1 MDESNTQQRIQEA
14 NKKNNANTAQ
24 AQALANMASKSANPY
39 AKAAGH
45 AVKVADKLNGGK
57 TSERLGKAL
66 NRAGKVNPALGL
78 AQRSL
83 SGSTSSKTDTTTESK
98 TPLGG
103 EGASK
108 TSASSSNLFDMFSV
122 KKYFEEGASDKGTFS
137 FVTSLKFIKIAL
149 IASVP
154 VFIVLIFC
162 CLFMSSSQ
170 IYLNAVNLGN
180 ADSVSEE
187 DAERKIEKIKD
198 EDVDKE
204 VEDTNVGYDSSISG
218 RSLSLRDHKLM
229 SSNLVKVSNIEC
241 KGIKCFLRR
250 KYQEADLNELG
261 DFYKQYA
268 DNNKNYNTQVVK
280 TFFSKLLYIQ
290 RYYRNTYDVYI
301 DLPLIMSTLRIQSDD
316 MNVVFKSNIKNY
328 DITSKEGNSNFKY
341 DKDWSNYKST
351 PTSSTYDIEVLAQH
365 MVSHQVKESCVDSSS
380 KEVSSNILKDSQIGT
395 QTLTCPSGS
404 QYKTQDLGYSIDEA
418 KYKEYLKEFLEKK
431 YYINGDGPIDGDDTK
446 DIIDSTTSSD
456 NPMADE
462 MIKIAN
468 IEYASASSNRGGQK
482 YITSYG
488 GFKFGTPWCAIF
500 VWYVA
505 SNTQYNGKHLY
516 PDIIKYKTAGTGSY
530 IRYFNSSKDD
540 NINFYYND
548 NCRNLKGKNGSGSTY
563 TPKAGDFVFFDWDA
577 KYYDISSNTQDHTG
591 IVEKYENGYIYTI
604 EGNLGRS
611 NKTSLVKKKKY
622 KLSDCRVIGFGS
634 WY

>member
-39 AKAAGH
+39 AKAAGN

-83 SGSTSSKTDTTTESK
+83 SGSTSSKTNATTESK

-108 TSASSSNLFDMFSV
+108 TSASSSNLFDMFSPR
-122 KKYFEEGASDKGTFS
+122 KYFEESASDKGTFS

-187 DAERKIEKIKD
+187 DAESKIEKIDEEDASKEI
-198 EDVDKE
+198 EDVAY
-204 VEDTNVGYDSSISG
+204 NSLISG
-218 RSLSLRDHKLM
+218 KSLSLRDHKLM
-229 SSNLVKVSNIEC
+229 SSNLVKVSNTKC
-241 KGIKCFLRR
+241 KGIKCFFRR
-250 KYQEADLNELG
+250 DNQEADLNELG

-268 DNNKNYNTQVVK
+268 NNDKNYNTKVVK
-280 TFFSKLLYIQ
+280 AFFSKLLYIQ
-290 RYYRNTYDVYI
+290 RHYRNTYDVYL

-316 MNVVFKSNIKNY
+316 MNVVFESNIENY
-328 DITSKEGNSNFKY
+328 DIGSKQNNTNFKY

-351 PTSSTYDIEVLAQH
+351 PTSSAYDIEVLAQH

-380 KEVSSNILKDSQIGT
+380 KEVSSNILKDSKIGT
-395 QTLTCPSGS
+395 PTLTCPNGS
-404 QYKTQDLGYSIDEA
+404 QYKTEDLGYVLDET
-418 KYKEYLKEFLEKK
+418 KYKEYLPEFLEKK
-431 YYINGDGPIDGDDTK
+431 YYINGNGPIDDDNK
-446 DIIDSTTSSD
+446 DNDEIIDSSN
-456 NPMADE
+456 NPMADA

-468 IEYASASSNRGGQK
+468 AEYAVASSNKGGQK
-482 YITSYG
+482 YLSSYG
-488 GFKFGTPWCAIF
+488 GYKFGTPWCVIF
-500 VWYVA
+500 AWYVA
-505 SNTQYNGKHLY
+505 SNTQYNGKYLY
-516 PDIIKYKTAGTGSY
+516 PDIIKYKTASTGAY
-530 IRYFNSSKDD
+530 IKYFNNSKDD

-548 NCRNLKGKNGSGSTY
+548 NCKNLKGKNGSGSTY
-563 TPKAGDFVFFDWDA
+563 TPKSGDLVFIDWSA
-577 KYYDISSNTQDHTG
+577 KFYDISSNTQDHTG

-604 EGNLGRS
+604 EGNVGSS
-611 NKTSLVKKKKY
+611 NKTSLIKKSKY
-622 KLSDCRVIGFGS
+622 KLTDCRVVGFGS